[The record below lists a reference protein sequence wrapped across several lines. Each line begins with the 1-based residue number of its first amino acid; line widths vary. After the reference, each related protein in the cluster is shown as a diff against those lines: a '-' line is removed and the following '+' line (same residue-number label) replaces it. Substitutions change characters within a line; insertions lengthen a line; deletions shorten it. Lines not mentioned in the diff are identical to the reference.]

1 MASQKIIIAGGSPAA
16 GKTSVLAHYIKTEL
30 EHGRKVSAVKI
41 DCLHSEDDAIYRS
54 LGIPTVLGLSKDLC
68 PDHYLAVNLE
78 EIVEWSLSKNADIL
92 VIETAGLCHR
102 CAPYAAKT
110 ISICVLDCVS
120 SIKVPQK
127 IGPILTTCD
136 IMVITKSDMISQ
148 GGDGSFLLQRQEAK
162 RKGGHNRSERNYR
175 RGRAI
180 FASACRRNPACRG
193 HNGRHF
199 AVQYAGSHMLVL
211 RGREAN
217 RQRLPARHSRKNEV
231 LACLKT

>member
-30 EHGRKVSAVKI
+30 EHGRKISAVKI

-110 ISICVLDCVS
+110 ISICVMDCVS

-148 GGDGSFLLQRQEAK
+148 AETEVFYYNAK
-162 RKGGHNRSERNYR
+162 KLNEK
-175 RGRAI
+175 ADI
-180 FASACRRNPACRG
+180 IEV
-193 HNGRHF
+193 NGITG
-199 AVQYAGSHMLVL
+199 AGVQYLQALVGEIPPVEGITGDTLRYSMPAAICSYCVGERRIGSDYQQGIVEKM
-211 RGREAN
+211 RF
-217 RQRLPARHSRKNEV
+217 
-231 LACLKT
+231 

>member
-110 ISICVLDCVS
+110 ISICVMDCVS

-148 GGDGSFLLQRQEAK
+148 AETEVFYYNAK
-162 RKGGHNRSERNYR
+162 KLNEK
-175 RGRAI
+175 ADI
-180 FASACRRNPACRG
+180 IEV
-193 HNGRHF
+193 NGITG
-199 AVQYAGSHMLVL
+199 AGVQYLQALVGEIPPVEGITGDTLRYSMPAAICSYCVGERRIGSDYQQGIVEKM
-211 RGREAN
+211 RF
-217 RQRLPARHSRKNEV
+217 
-231 LACLKT
+231 

>member
-148 GGDGSFLLQRQEAK
+148 AETEVFYYNAK
-162 RKGGHNRSERNYR
+162 KLNEK
-175 RGRAI
+175 ADI
-180 FASACRRNPACRG
+180 IEV
-193 HNGRHF
+193 NGITG
-199 AVQYAGSHMLVL
+199 AGVQYLQALVGEIPPVEGITGDTLRYSMPAAICSYCVGERRIGSDYQQGIVEKM
-211 RGREAN
+211 RF
-217 RQRLPARHSRKNEV
+217 
-231 LACLKT
+231 